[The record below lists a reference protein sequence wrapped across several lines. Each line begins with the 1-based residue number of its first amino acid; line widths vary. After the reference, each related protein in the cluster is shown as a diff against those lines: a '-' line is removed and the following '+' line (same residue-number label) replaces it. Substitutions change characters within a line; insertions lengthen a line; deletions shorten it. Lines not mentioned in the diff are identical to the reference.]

1 MPSKRSQRSS
11 TITSPKSIIL
21 TRCKKVQATKVNNPI
36 SIYLLRVRLV
46 YSICVLSEHQLSK
59 ASKALQ
65 GAVIEE
71 DKRDLINREIGKFRK
86 TAQV

>member
-1 MPSKRSQRSS
+1 MPSIRSQRSS